1 MTITFFFFENEA
13 AWLCLG
19 NNHLFKKVH
28 FTVVV
33 VAVVVVIKHICIFEN
48 EVRWLVKVNNNL

>member
-28 FTVVV
+28 FTVV
-33 VAVVVVIKHICIFEN
+33 AVVVIKHICIFEN
-48 EVRWLVKVNNNL
+48 EVRWLVKVNNN